1 MNIANAL
8 NAALPELPGRIVK
21 SSVPK
26 LDPRVIAK
34 EQTEKGQPVVLAKL
48 PGADNFIRLEPP
60 QWVLLQLFDG
70 ERPYA
75 EISNEVTARTGVEYS
90 EEAVREFAAF
100 IQANTDLFYRSPL
113 ERNITLHQQLRAQR
127 SNRKRSKAIDFSDII
142 IADWPQADA
151 FLARIYPSLRWVY
164 TWWFTL
170 LALGMFALMV
180 YMWAGRFGEIW
191 IDSFQFY
198 NFTEKSGRDIL
209 EFWLLFGAM
218 AFFHESFHGLT
229 CKHFG
234 AGVEKMGFSLMYFAP
249 SFFCDVTQIWIYG
262 GKWERIATVAAGIW
276 GDLIICFAA
285 TCVWWTTAPGMF
297 SHNLAYKIMMVTGI
311 GVSLLNLNP
320 LIKLDGYYI
329 FCELI
334 EEPDFHERTA
344 AYLSGWTRRNLFGLP
359 AEYEYVP
366 RWRRPFYLVYA
377 LLSAMYGYVLLSFLM
392 GFTYNVLHSYSPAW
406 AFGPAGLIGYWVF
419 KDRIH
424 AQGRFSK
431 LLYLDKK
438 ERVWAWLKPWRMA
451 AFGAL
456 GLLLLCPPIWPD
468 FQDASFV
475 LEPVRQASVHAAVSG
490 KVSHVFVQ
498 EGQKVVAGQPLVD
511 LENLDLQSTLA
522 KLQADLQEASGRAT
536 QNQLRYGNYGSAE
549 RERQRLL
556 QEERVSTEEA
566 SRLQVVSPISGTI
579 TTPRLS
585 DLAGADLEEGAPLMD
600 LVDDSTVRARLYI
613 PEFAMHDIRLGSP
626 VRLRAPSRLHPFSGT
641 VRAISPD
648 WVPLDP
654 SLGQKEQLAG
664 INPPRFFAVE
674 ASLDSGDGLRPGM
687 TGTAKIQVGSR
698 SLASF
703 AWRFGRDLVKRR
715 LW

>member
-8 NAALPELPGRIVK
+8 SAALPELPERIVK
-21 SSVPK
+21 STVPK

-34 EQTEKGQPVVLAKL
+34 QQLERGKPVVLAKL
-48 PGADNFIRLEPP
+48 PGADNFIRLEPS

-75 EISNEVTARTGVEYS
+75 EISKQVMAQTGVFYS
-90 EEAVREFAAF
+90 EEVVREFAAF
-100 IQANTDLFYRSPL
+100 IQANTELFYRSPL
-113 ERNITLHQQLRAQR
+113 ERNISLHEQLRAQR
-127 SNRKRSKAIDFSDII
+127 TSRKHSKAIDFSNIV
-142 IADWPQADA
+142 IADWPQADH
-151 FLARIYPSLRWVY
+151 FISRIYPSLRWVY

-170 LALGMFALMV
+170 AALAMFALMA

-198 NFTEKSGRDIL
+198 NFTAKSGRDLL

-234 AGVEKMGFSLMYFAP
+234 ASVEKMGFNLMYFAP

-285 TCVWWTTAPGMF
+285 TGVWWATAPGMF
-297 SHNLAYKIMMVTGI
+297 AHNLAYKIMMVTGI

-329 FCELI
+329 FSELI
-334 EEPDFHERTA
+334 EEPDFHERAA
-344 AYLSGWTRRNLFGLP
+344 AYLSGWTRQHLFGLP
-359 AEYEYVP
+359 AEYEYIP
-366 RWRRPFYLVYA
+366 RWHRPFYLIYA
-377 LLSAMYGYVLLSFLM
+377 LLSAVYGYILLSFLM

-406 AFGPAGLIGYWVF
+406 AFIPAGLMGYWVF
-419 KDRIH
+419 KGRIH
-424 AQGRFSK
+424 ALGRFSK
-431 LLYLDKK
+431 LLFLDKK

-451 AFGAL
+451 ALGAAI
-456 GLLLLCPPIWPD
+456 LLLLFPPIWPD
-468 FQDASFV
+468 FQEASYV

-490 KVSHVFVQ
+490 KVARVFVE
-498 EGQKVVAGQPLVD
+498 EGQKVVAGQPLVS
-511 LENLDLQSTLA
+511 LENLDLQATLA
-522 KLQADLQEASGRAT
+522 RIEAELRQASGRAT
-536 QNQLRYGNYGSAE
+536 QNQLRYGDYGSAE

-556 QEERVSTEEA
+556 QEEYVLTEEA
-566 SRLQVVSPISGTI
+566 SRLQVNSPISGTV
-579 TTPRLS
+579 TTPRLR
-585 DLAGADLEEGAPLMD
+585 DLAGADLDEGAPLMD
-600 LVDDSTVRARLYI
+600 LVDDSTLRARVYI
-613 PEFAMHDIRLGSP
+613 PEFAMHDVAVGSM
-626 VRLRAPSRLHPFSGT
+626 VRLRSPSRLLPISGAL
-641 VRAISPD
+641 RAISPD

-654 SLGQKEQLAG
+654 SLGRKEQLAG
-664 INPPRFFAVE
+664 VSPPRFFAAE
-674 ASLDSGDGLRPGM
+674 ASLDSAAGLRPGM
-687 TGTAKIQVGSR
+687 TGTAKIRVGSR

-703 AWRFGRDLVKRR
+703 AWRFGWDLVKRR

>member
-8 NAALPELPGRIVK
+8 NAALPELPERIVK
-21 SSVPK
+21 NTVPK

-34 EQTEKGQPVVLAKL
+34 QQLEKGQPIVLAKL
-48 PGADNFIRLEPP
+48 PGADNFIRLDPS
-60 QWVLLQLFDG
+60 QWALLQLFDG

-75 EISNEVTARTGVEYS
+75 EISQQVMAQTGVFYS
-90 EEAVREFAAF
+90 EEAAREFAAF

-113 ERNITLHQQLRAQR
+113 ERNITLHEQLRAQR
-127 SNRKRSKAIDFSDII
+127 TSRKRSKAIDFSDIV
-142 IADWPQADA
+142 IAEWPHADDYI
-151 FLARIYPSLRWVY
+151 ARIYPSLRWVY

-170 LALGMFALMV
+170 AALVMFALMA

-198 NFTEKSGRDIL
+198 NFTEKSGRDLL
-209 EFWLLFGAM
+209 EFWFLFGAM

-234 AGVEKMGFSLMYFAP
+234 GAVEKMGFNLMYFAP

-285 TCVWWTTAPGMF
+285 TSVWWATPPGMF
-297 SHNLAYKIMMVTGI
+297 AHNLAYKIMMVTGI

-329 FCELI
+329 FSELI
-334 EEPDFHERTA
+334 EEQDFHERAA
-344 AYLSGWTRRNLFGLP
+344 AYLSGWTRKHIFGLP

-366 RWRRPFYLVYA
+366 RWHRPFYLIYA

-406 AFGPAGLIGYWVF
+406 AFIPAGLMGYWVF

-424 AQGRFSK
+424 ALGRFSK

-438 ERVWAWLKPWRMA
+438 ERVWAWLKAWRMA
-451 AFGAL
+451 ALGAAV
-456 GLLLLCPPIWPD
+456 LLLLFPTIWPD
-468 FQDASFV
+468 FQEASFV

-490 KVSHVFVQ
+490 KVSGVFVE
-498 EGQKVVAGQPLVD
+498 EGQKVVAGQPLVS
-511 LENLDLQSTLA
+511 LENLDLQSNMA
-522 KLQADLQEASGRAT
+522 KLQADLRQASGRAT
-536 QNQLRYGNYGSAE
+536 QNQLRYGDYGSAE

-556 QEERVSTEEA
+556 QEERVLTEET
-566 SRLQVVSPISGTI
+566 SRLQVKSPISGTV
-579 TTPRLS
+579 TTPRLH
-585 DLAGADLEEGAPLMD
+585 DLAGADLDEGAPLMD
-600 LVDDSTVRARLYI
+600 LVDDSTLRARVYI
-613 PEFAMHDIRLGSP
+613 PEFAMHDVGVGSI
-626 VRLRAPSRLHPFSGT
+626 VRLRAPSRLRPISGAL
-641 VRAISPD
+641 RSISPD

-654 SLGQKEQLAG
+654 SLGRKEQLAG
-664 INPPRFFAVE
+664 VNPPRFFAAE
-674 ASLDSGDGLRPGM
+674 ASLDSAAGLRPGM
-687 TGTAKIQVGSR
+687 TGTAKIRVGSR

>member
-8 NAALPELPGRIVK
+8 NAALPELPERVIK

-34 EQTEKGQPVVLAKL
+34 QQVEKGQPVVLAKL

-60 QWVLLQLFDG
+60 QWILLQLFDG
-70 ERPYA
+70 ERPYQ
-75 EISNEVTARTGVEYS
+75 EISNQVSAQTGVFYS

-100 IQANTDLFYRSPL
+100 ILANTDLFYRSPL
-113 ERNITLHQQLRAQR
+113 ERNITLHEQLRAQR
-127 SNRKRSKAIDFSDII
+127 TNRKRSKAIDFSDIV
-142 IADWPQADA
+142 IADWPQADD
-151 FLARIYPSLRWVY
+151 FITRIYPSLRWVF

-170 LALGMFALMV
+170 LALGMFSLMA

-191 IDSFQFY
+191 SDSFQFY
-198 NFTEKSGRDIL
+198 NFTAKSGRDL
-209 EFWLLFGAM
+209 FEFWLLFGAM

-262 GKWERIATVAAGIW
+262 GRWQRIATVAAGIW

-285 TCVWWTTAPGMF
+285 TSVWWATAPGMF
-297 SHNLAYKIMMVTGI
+297 IHNLAYKIMMVTGI

-344 AYLSGWTRRNLFGLP
+344 TYLSGWTRRHLFGLP
-359 AEYEYVP
+359 AEYEYIP
-366 RWRRPFYLVYA
+366 RWRRPFYLIYA

-392 GFTYNVLHSYSPAW
+392 GFSYNVLHSYSPAW
-406 AFGPAGLIGYWVF
+406 AFLPASLIGYWVF

-424 AQGRFSK
+424 ALGRFSK

-438 ERVWAWLKPWRMA
+438 ERLGGWLKPWRMA
-451 AFGAL
+451 ALGAV
-456 GLLLLCPPIWPD
+456 LLLLLLPPIWPD
-468 FQDASFV
+468 FKEASFV
-475 LEPVRQASVHAAVSG
+475 LEPIRQASVHAAISG
-490 KVSHVFVQ
+490 KVSRVFVE
-498 EGQKVVAGQPLVD
+498 EGQTVVAGQPLVS
-511 LENLDLQSTLA
+511 LENLDIQSALA
-522 KLQADLQEASGRAT
+522 KVRASLQETSGRAT
-536 QNQLRYGNYGSAE
+536 QNQLRYGDYGSTE

-556 QEERVSTEEA
+556 QEEQVLGEQN
-566 SRLQVVSPISGTI
+566 SRLQVSSPISGTV
-579 TTPRLS
+579 TTPRLH
-585 DLAGADLEEGAPLMD
+585 DLTGANLDQGAPLLD
-600 LVDDSTVRARLYI
+600 LVDDSTMRARVYI
-613 PEFAMHDIRLGSP
+613 PEFAMHDITVGSR
-626 VRLRAPSRLHPFSGT
+626 VRLQVPSRLRPISGT
-641 VRAISPD
+641 LRAISAD

-654 SLGQKEQLAG
+654 ALGEREQLIG
-664 INPPRFFAVE
+664 INPPHFFAAD
-674 ASLDSGDGLRPGM
+674 ASLGPAPGLRPGM
-687 TGTAKIQVGSR
+687 TGTAKIRVGSR

-703 AWRFGRDLVKRR
+703 AWTFGRDLVKRR

>member
-1 MNIANAL
+1 M
-8 NAALPELPGRIVK
+8 
-21 SSVPK
+21 
-26 LDPRVIAK
+26 
-34 EQTEKGQPVVLAKL
+34 
-48 PGADNFIRLEPP
+48 
-60 QWVLLQLFDG
+60 
-70 ERPYA
+70 
-75 EISNEVTARTGVEYS
+75 
-90 EEAVREFAAF
+90 
-100 IQANTDLFYRSPL
+100 
-113 ERNITLHQQLRAQR
+113 
-127 SNRKRSKAIDFSDII
+127 
-142 IADWPQADA
+142 
-151 FLARIYPSLRWVY
+151 
-164 TWWFTL
+164 
-170 LALGMFALMV
+170 
-180 YMWAGRFGEIW
+180 
-191 IDSFQFY
+191 
-198 NFTEKSGRDIL
+198 
-209 EFWLLFGAM
+209 
-218 AFFHESFHGLT
+218 
-229 CKHFG
+229 
-234 AGVEKMGFSLMYFAP
+234 
-249 SFFCDVTQIWIYG
+249 
-262 GKWERIATVAAGIW
+262 
-276 GDLIICFAA
+276 
-285 TCVWWTTAPGMF
+285 
-297 SHNLAYKIMMVTGI
+297 
-311 GVSLLNLNP
+311 
-320 LIKLDGYYI
+320 
-329 FCELI
+329 
-334 EEPDFHERTA
+334 
-344 AYLSGWTRRNLFGLP
+344 
-359 AEYEYVP
+359 
-366 RWRRPFYLVYA
+366 
-377 LLSAMYGYVLLSFLM
+377 
-392 GFTYNVLHSYSPAW
+392 
-406 AFGPAGLIGYWVF
+406 
-419 KDRIH
+419 
-424 AQGRFSK
+424 
-431 LLYLDKK
+431 LYLDKK

-456 GLLLLCPPIWPD
+456 GLLLLFPPIWPD